1 MMVNPEEILKAMKQ
15 PEESNMTA
23 SELKR
28 RFKKLSLNFVGKDGQ
43 LKTSSPR
50 NANSDERSSSPQPF
64 ASFFDNKSSLF
75 AKKPPK
81 ADTASATPV
90 ENGWTF
96 V

>member
-1 MMVNPEEILKAMKQ
+1 MVNPEEILKAMKQ

-43 LKTSSPR
+43 SKKSSPR
-50 NANSDERSSSPQPF
+50 NTNSDERPSSPQPF
-64 ASFFDNKSSLF
+64 GSFFDSKSSLF

-81 ADTASATPV
+81 QESTSGSPV

>member
-1 MMVNPEEILKAMKQ
+1 MVNPEEILKAMKQ

-28 RFKKLSLNFVGKDGQ
+28 RFKNLSLNFVGKDGQ
-43 LKTSSPR
+43 AKKASPR
-50 NANSDERSSSPQPF
+50 NPNSDEKPSSPQPF
-64 ASFFDNKSSLF
+64 SSFFDSKSSLF
-75 AKKPPK
+75 SKKTTK
-81 ADTASATPV
+81 AETASATPV